1 MRTKGSC
8 RFEAYFKLEKWD
20 DRLLVWKPIQKAFPT
35 IQLAKDARPK
45 GKTRIMEC
53 SETGIKEVIE

>member
-8 RFEAYFKLEKWD
+8 RFKAYYKIEKWD
-20 DRLLVWKPIQKAFPT
+20 DRISVWKPIQKAFPT
-35 IQLAKDARPK
+35 LQNANNARPK

-53 SETGIKEVIE
+53 SEAGIKEVKI